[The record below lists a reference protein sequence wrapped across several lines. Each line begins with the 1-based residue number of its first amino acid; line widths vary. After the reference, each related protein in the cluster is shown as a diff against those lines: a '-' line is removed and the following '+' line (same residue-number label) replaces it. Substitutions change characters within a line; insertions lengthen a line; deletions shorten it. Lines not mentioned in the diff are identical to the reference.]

1 MSNTC
6 TEKFL
11 VSREGKVVERY
22 ASTTKPESL
31 ASAIEKQLKQET
43 PPKAEL

>member
-6 TEKFL
+6 IEKFL

-31 ASAIEKQLKQET
+31 ASAIEKELKRDT